1 MQVLQTIVTYIS
13 NLFQSP
19 AIFIS
24 IIALVGLLLQKK
36 PFNDVVKGTFKTMLG
51 CFVLLIGV
59 DIIQASISPLASAFS
74 SMVHA
79 ESSAPLADYGA
90 FLGTHGAQ
98 IGIVMVV
105 GFLINLLM
113 ARFTPLKTVYL
124 TGHMM
129 MFFSMLWL
137 GLGTGFGLTGVPCI
151 VFAVVGYLLSTT
163 ITPMLLKKDMIK
175 LTGKFDFSVG
185 HSGTIWCFLA
195 ARVGQLSAKLSKK
208 ESPSMESVKF
218 PKQLDFLRDTT
229 LTTGLLMIVVYAVMA
244 IVIGPQARAE
254 IYGSDVFTFVLTNGM
269 RFGAGLLILLQGCRL
284 MMSELIPAFT
294 GISKKL
300 VPGAVPAL
308 DIPMIY
314 PYGPNSLMIGFL
326 IAMISSTVVMFIVN
340 IGGIGSYVLVPL
352 TACIYFDCASGCVF
366 ANAYGGRRGVILWGI
381 IGGALIMIV
390 TAVAMPLVASTV
402 GTFVQQMGFTECSV
416 WIIIVGYI
424 GKLFG
429 LGG

>member
-1 MQVLQTIVTYIS
+1 MQVLQAIVSYVS

-19 AIFIS
+19 AIFIAL
-24 IIALVGLLLQKK
+24 IALVGLLVQKK
-36 PFNDVVKGTFKTMLG
+36 SVSDVLKGTFKTMLG

-59 DIIQASISPLASAFS
+59 DVIQGSIAPLASAFG
-74 SMVHA
+74 SMVNVTGGRA
-79 ESSAPLADYGA
+79 LADYGA
-90 FLGTHGAQ
+90 FLGTHGGQ
-98 IGIVMVV
+98 VGIVMVI
-105 GFLINLLM
+105 GFLANLLM

-129 MFFSMLWL
+129 MFFAMLWL
-137 GLGTGFGLTGVPCI
+137 GLGTGFGLSGVVLI
-151 VFAVVGYLLSTT
+151 VFSVVGYLLSTT
-163 ITPMLLKKDMIK
+163 ITPMLLKRDMIH

-195 ARVGQLSAKLSKK
+195 SRVGQLSKKLSKK
-208 ESPSMESVKF
+208 ESPSMEEVKF

-229 LTTGLLMIVVYAVMA
+229 LTTGLLMVLVYVVMA
-244 IVIGPQARAE
+244 FVISPEARAS
-254 IYGSDVFTFVLTNGM
+254 IYGSDVFIFVLTNGI

-294 GISKKL
+294 GISNKL

-326 IAMISSTVVMFIVN
+326 IAMVSSTVVMFIFNV
-340 IGGIGSYVLVPL
+340 GGIGSYVLVPL
-352 TACIYFDCASGCVF
+352 TACVYFDCASGCVF
-366 ANAYGGRRGVILWGI
+366 ANSYGGRRGVILWGI
-381 IGGALIMIV
+381 IGGALIMVV
-390 TAVAMPLVASTV
+390 TAVAMPLVANTV

-416 WIIIVGYI
+416 WIIVVGYI
-424 GKLFG
+424 ARLFG
-429 LGG
+429 LGA